1 MYCVKCG
8 VKLEDTEKICPL
20 CETEVYHPIVKQEQV
35 PPNYPPDKRPPA
47 KKKTKIINGVVLFL
61 IFIPLLTSLI
71 SDLQPDG
78 AINWFGYVAG
88 ALTLAYIAF
97 GLPMWFKRPNPA
109 IFVPCFF
116 AATVAYLKY
125 IDFVTDGDWFLSF
138 AFPLMGAACIIVSAA
153 ITLLRY
159 LRKGRLYIFGG
170 AFMLSGGFV
179 LLTEFLLDLTFNVR
193 FIGWSIYPLA
203 VLFLLGG
210 MMIYLAINTSAREMM
225 ERKFFF

>member
-138 AFPLMGAACIIVSAA
+138 AFPAAMYFCLIISALA
-153 ITLLRY
+153 TLLFY
-159 LRKGRLYIFGG
+159 LKRGKLYIW
-170 AFMLSGGFV
+170 GGFV
-179 LLTEFLLDLTFNVR
+179 IALGFFFPLIELLLSLTFDLR
-193 FIGWSIYPLA
+193 FIGWSAYPF
-203 VLFLLGG
+203 VVFGLLGG
-210 MMIYLAINTSAREMM
+210 VLIYLAANRFARDAVQ
-225 ERKFFF
+225 RRLFF